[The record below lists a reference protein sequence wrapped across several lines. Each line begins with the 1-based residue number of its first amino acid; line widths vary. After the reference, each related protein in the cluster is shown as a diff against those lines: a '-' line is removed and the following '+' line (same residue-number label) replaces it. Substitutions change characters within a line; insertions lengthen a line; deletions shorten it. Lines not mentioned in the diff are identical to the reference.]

1 MLTRNDLVATA
12 AALALLPAAGFAQ
25 TAPVAQTGT
34 AAEDGGAQLEEV
46 IVTAQRRSE
55 SAQHA
60 AIPLS
65 VIDGAALANA
75 GVTQVDRLN
84 QLVPALSIEPS
95 STGSLIFIRGVGNF
109 TLVATSDPAVAF
121 NYDGVYVG
129 RPTSTT
135 GVFYDLDRVEVLKGP
150 QGILYGRNATGGA
163 INVLPAQP
171 RLGEQSG
178 YATVSYGN
186 YKTIDAEGAV
196 NIPVGDKFALRASA
210 TTSNH
215 DGYFTDGTD
224 DQKTWAVRLQ
234 AKAEFTP
241 DLTVR
246 VAGDYAHDGGFGNSV
261 DYYGRYALNPR
272 IPRSTTP
279 VPGTNYYTFLPS
291 GLSDDAGIYTAASQ
305 AYRQATPFGPYGRTL
320 NAFGPFPYQDNSFY
334 GVNADINLNT
344 AVGTLTVIPAFRRA
358 EPNYLAPAAAFAYK
372 DLETD
377 DQTSLETR
385 FAGKRL
391 GIFDYTVGGFY
402 YDESI
407 HERVSLSISN
417 LGNYIDQRLGT
428 KSYAGFGRLVA
439 NVTDQFRLVGGLR
452 YTKDDKRFDYS
463 AIGAVVNC
471 LAVNAFGAP
480 NCPTAPFVPLFDASA
495 QLGFP
500 FPAAGGAPII
510 PVFTG
515 PGPPNY
521 LIIRSDTRI
530 NRDLSSNRLTYRGAT
545 EFDVTASSLL
555 YASVESGYRSGGFSA
570 AAGFETYQPEYITA
584 YTIGSKNRFFDNR
597 VQLNLEAFLW
607 NYTNQQVNHVG
618 LDINGRSANYTQNV
632 GKSRIEG
639 AEAEARILATPTTLV
654 SADLQ
659 YLDARQ
665 LEFSYLAGPG
675 TPPLTGCLVTY
686 TAANASPYL
695 INCAGQP
702 SYNSPRWTLNLAG
715 QQTIPLG
722 NYRLIAGIDTQY
734 KTTRAIGFA
743 YLPQQT
749 AASDWVTNAQL
760 AFGPSSERWSVAA
773 YVQNIENNRVEVFNS
788 THPTANFLTVG
799 TTAPRTFGGRVS
811 ARF

>member
-1 MLTRNDLVATA
+1 MLARNYLVATA
-12 AALALLPAAGFAQ
+12 ALLAFFSVAGFAQ
-25 TAPVAQTGT
+25 PGPGAQTSATPNG
-34 AAEDGGAQLEEV
+34 EDQLEEIV
-46 IVTAQRRSE
+46 VTAQRKSE

-65 VIDGAALANA
+65 VVDGAALTSA

-171 RLGEQSG
+171 RLGEESG
-178 YATVSYGN
+178 YATVTYGN
-186 YKTIDAEGAV
+186 YNTINAEGAV
-196 NIPVGDKFALRASA
+196 NIPVGDKVALRASA
-210 TTSNH
+210 TTANH

-224 DQKTWAVRLQ
+224 DQKSWAVRLQ

-246 VAGDYAHDGGFGNSV
+246 VASDYAHDGGVGNSV
-261 DYYGRYALNPR
+261 NYDGRYALNPLV
-272 IPRSTTP
+272 PRSATP

-291 GLSDDAGIYTAASQ
+291 GLPDGGGIYTAASQ

-320 NAFGPFPYQDNSFY
+320 NALDPYPYQDNGFY
-334 GVNADINLNT
+334 GLNADIEQNT
-344 AVGTLTVIPAFRRA
+344 AVGTLTVIPAFRHA
-358 EPNYLAPAAAFAYK
+358 ELNYLAPAAAFGYQ

-377 DQTSLETR
+377 NQTSLEAR
-385 FAGKRL
+385 FAGERL
-391 GIFDYTVGGFY
+391 GIFDYTVGAFY

-407 HERVSLSISN
+407 HEQVSLSLSN
-417 LGNYIDQRLGT
+417 VGNYIDQNLGT

-439 NVTDQFRLVGGLR
+439 NVTDRFRLVGGLR
-452 YTKDDKRFDYS
+452 YTKDDKSFDYY
-463 AIGAVVNC
+463 AIGGVVSC

-500 FPAAGGAPII
+500 FPAVGGPPI
-510 PVFTG
+510 PVVTG

-521 LIIRSDTRI
+521 LIIRSNTRI
-530 NRDLSSNRLTYRGAT
+530 NRDLSSNRTTYRGAA
-545 EFDVTASSLL
+545 EFDVTERSLL

-584 YTIGSKNRFFDNR
+584 YTVGSKNRFLDNR
-597 VQLNLEAFLW
+597 VQLNLEGFLW
-607 NYTNQQVNHVG
+607 N
-618 LDINGRSANYTQNV
+618 
-632 GKSRIEG
+632 
-639 AEAEARILATPTTLV
+639 
-654 SADLQ
+654 
-659 YLDARQ
+659 
-665 LEFSYLAGPG
+665 
-675 TPPLTGCLVTY
+675 
-686 TAANASPYL
+686 
-695 INCAGQP
+695 
-702 SYNSPRWTLNLAG
+702 
-715 QQTIPLG
+715 
-722 NYRLIAGIDTQY
+722 
-734 KTTRAIGFA
+734 
-743 YLPQQT
+743 
-749 AASDWVTNAQL
+749 
-760 AFGPSSERWSVAA
+760 
-773 YVQNIENNRVEVFNS
+773 
-788 THPTANFLTVG
+788 
-799 TTAPRTFGGRVS
+799 
-811 ARF
+811 